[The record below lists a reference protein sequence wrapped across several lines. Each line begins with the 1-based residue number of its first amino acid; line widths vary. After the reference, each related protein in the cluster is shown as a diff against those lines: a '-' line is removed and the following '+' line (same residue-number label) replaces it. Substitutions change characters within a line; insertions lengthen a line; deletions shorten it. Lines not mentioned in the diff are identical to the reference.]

1 MSRRD
6 KVIYYTLLG
15 ASRPITA
22 CCLSRK
28 KHKHKQRL
36 AFKHMTG
43 DMMLG
48 APMTLLGVNKLLTVN
63 HIMDSSLGP
72 FIEFAA
78 NDCSYGGSVKKVV
91 CNWVHPL
98 FLKAK
103 SAASKEDNPNWW

>member
-15 ASRPITA
+15 VSRPVTA

-36 AFKHMTG
+36 AFKHMIG

-48 APMTLLGVNKLLTVN
+48 APMMLVRVNEPLTVN

-78 NDCSYGGSVKKVV
+78 NDCGYGGSVKELV
-91 CNWVHPL
+91 CN
-98 FLKAK
+98 
-103 SAASKEDNPNWW
+103 